1 MTLKNVAINVL
12 IFRVLSSFKVEN
24 NQKLWFLEGFL
35 KYICWKNK
43 IQMADFHAKALA
55 CDNKCLCPDERR
67 CSTCFEVYIY
77 MVMGTGLWGLA
88 ELTVIANLDYEY
100 GSVSRPQMNLGY
112 HQPN

>member
-1 MTLKNVAINVL
+1 MPNPWHMIINVCVQM
-12 IFRVLSSFKVEN
+12 IGDVL
-24 NQKLWFLEGFL
+24 Q
-35 KYICWKNK
+35 
-43 IQMADFHAKALA
+43 
-55 CDNKCLCPDERR
+55 
-67 CSTCFEVYIY
+67 CFEVYIY